1 CAGREREFGDVIS
14 ACRFD
19 YKEQIAFAGGQINLF
34 DLDTQFLSEFLCGLA
49 PLRSVLDRANSLFG
63 PVQRQNKRR
72 HVILHWFTKV
82 FPCVAAA
89 ARAYDN
95 VASCPASCK
104 VNRQVRSMGPFTLT
118 IARRYPSRRQGS
130 QPSSRPCR
138 WDSDSALSPGG
149 LRGSPSHHFLRRGR
163 RRPEPRYLASAP
175 S

>member
-1 CAGREREFGDVIS
+1 
-14 ACRFD
+14 
-19 YKEQIAFAGGQINLF
+19 
-34 DLDTQFLSEFLCGLA
+34 QFLSEFLCGLA
-49 PLRSVLDRANSLFG
+49 PLRSVLDRANSLFR

-104 VNRQVRSMGPFTLT
+104 VNRQVRSMAPFTVT

-130 QPSSRPCR
+130 QPTVRALAGGIA
-138 WDSDSALSPGG
+138 SDQFERAILGVDRIRRERVRFLAGDDHEAAGG
-149 LRGSPSHHFLRRGR
+149 IDGEPAGLLLGR
-163 RRPEPRYLASAP
+163 RASEVTQLSARA
-175 S
+175 